1 MRIIFLIIGAQ
12 TCGILVSFIGLPGKN
27 AKISGTR
34 IAKRKSCH
42 CKFARKLLIC
52 SRRNFA
58 NFLNCDAISGGKKI
72 FSFFYFSL
80 DMLGMIGFGGE
91 HPWTCLVKIYRSNL
105 LSLFPTVFYKNV
117 GWGNFEGYEKLE
129 AVLRWDVFFCLKLL
143 QVLQS
148 LKGKLKANHQ
158 REIIMSPKERDGNIK
173 IFLPLKLRKKG
184 VKE

>member
-1 MRIIFLIIGAQ
+1 MQFPA
-12 TCGILVSFIGLPGKN
+12 V
-27 AKISGTR
+27 
-34 IAKRKSCH
+34 
-42 CKFARKLLIC
+42 
-52 SRRNFA
+52 
-58 NFLNCDAISGGKKI
+58 KKI
-72 FSFFYFSL
+72 FSFFCFSL

-173 IFLPLKLRKKG
+173 IFLPLKLRKKRCQG
-184 VKE
+184 VAEVCFGLIFNEFPPFLSTSCQEHSKLEEESRKRDKFTASLNEFFFAVLRATQSLKSSI